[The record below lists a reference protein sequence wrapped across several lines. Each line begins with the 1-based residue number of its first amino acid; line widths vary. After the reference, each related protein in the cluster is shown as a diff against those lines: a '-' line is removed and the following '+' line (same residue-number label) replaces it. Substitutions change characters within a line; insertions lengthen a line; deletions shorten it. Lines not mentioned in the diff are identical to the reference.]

1 MPFSCWYLD
10 RRACAASTL
19 SRSCLVCSLK
29 YDAVFLAGSVFSW
42 TVIFWYSSANAF
54 ATAAANA
61 GSAPLKL
68 ISTTDDSRDG
78 TISSF
83 FSSRSA
89 SQSRTEPLPSV
100 ASLNCSTTAGLLAR
114 CRASTTRSATF
125 LLLMMSICVAI

>member
-29 YDAVFLAGSVFSW
+29 YDDAFLAGSFLSW
-42 TVIFWYSSANAF
+42 TVSFWYSSAKAL
-54 ATAAANA
+54 ATAAANC

-68 ISTTDDSRDG
+68 ISTTDDSREG

-83 FSSRSA
+83 FTSRSA
-89 SQSRTEPLPSV
+89 SQSRAVPWPPV
-100 ASLNCSTTAGLLAR
+100 AWLNCSITAGLLAR
-114 CRASTTRSATF
+114 CSVSTTCSATF
-125 LLLMMSICVAI
+125 LLPMMSIWVAI